1 MTYFDIVSL
10 KIKKLEYSF
19 QKTLINY
26 NSTDSLRE
34 RRILNEVNRKA
45 NDTKAEFVLTG
56 LIPGSSNRNKCTP
69 LKQEKKIL

>member
-56 LIPGSSNRNKCTP
+56 LIQVLQTGINVH
-69 LKQEKKIL
+69 L